1 MVISNWKLVI
11 IRNFALVG
19 GILFLTLSPAALAQT
34 GQAESVNKFLPACN
48 PTGDLGKPVT
58 DPTHRCN
65 AYDIIQLVVNLT
77 RWLWYMSIPVAGA
90 LFLYAGYLIM
100 TAAGD
105 EGQVGQGKKI
115 ITAAVVGFIIVMTS
129 WLMVRTI
136 FYILA
141 PGYTGGLSQ

>member
-1 MVISNWKLVI
+1 MNKESGIMRYFLVAMFMVSVLAPI
-11 IRNFALVG
+11 
-19 GILFLTLSPAALAQT
+19 ALAQI
-34 GQAESVNKFLPACN
+34 ENPSIKKSFLPACE
-48 PTGDLGKPVT
+48 PTGKLGLAVT
-58 DPTHRCN
+58 NPNHRCN
-65 AYDIIQLVVNLT
+65 VYDLLQLVVNLT

-129 WLMVRTI
+129 WLLVRTI